1 MSLAAAAS
9 AALRPQDW
17 PTSIWV
23 LLLTG
28 LAYAVGFLAYRP
40 SFPRNAPKLFKGYPV
55 LGVPRFFTDRGNF
68 LTEGRRLAGSG
79 NWSFYFGK
87 MRIVGLSGEDGRRL
101 FFESRDLD
109 FTKG

>member
-1 MSLAAAAS
+1 MS
-9 AALRPQDW
+9 AALHPQNW

-28 LAYAVGFLAYRP
+28 VAYAVGLLAYRP
-40 SFPRNAPKLFKGYPV
+40 SFPRNAPKLLKGYPV
-55 LGVPRFFTDRGNF
+55 LGTPRFFTDRGNF
-68 LTEGRRLAGSG
+68 LVEGSRLGRSG

-87 MRIVGLSGEDGRRL
+87 MRIVGLSGEHGRQL